1 MEKEY
6 KRIKHT
12 FEPIFNKDSKILILG
27 SLPSVKSREEGFYYG
42 HPQNRFWSVFSS
54 IYNLEIP
61 KTIDEK
67 IKMLINNNI
76 AIWDVIES
84 CDIIGSSDSS
94 IKNVIPA
101 DLSKIL
107 NNSNIQNIYA
117 NGKTASKLYKKY
129 SEKNTGIKIIELPST
144 SPANATYT
152 LDRLIEVWKVI
163 LKE

>member
-12 FEPIFNKDSKILILG
+12 FEPIFNEESKILILG
-27 SLPSVKSREEGFYYG
+27 SLPSIKSREEGFYYG
-42 HPQNRFWSVFSS
+42 HPQNRFWRVVAKIF
-54 IYNLEIP
+54 EDKIP
-61 KTIDEK
+61 ETIDEK
-67 IKMLINNNI
+67 IKMLLKNNI
-76 AIWDVIES
+76 AIWDVIDS

-101 DLSKIL
+101 DLKKVL

-144 SPANATYT
+144 SPANAKYT
-152 LDRLIEVWKVI
+152 LDKLIEEWKVMHY
-163 LKE
+163 

>member
-42 HPQNRFWSVFSS
+42 HPQNRFWSVLSS

-163 LKE
+163 KM